1 MPIVVRLPQRLR
13 TCIILAVLAVLTVPA
28 WAQNAIQIENAKT
41 TGVTTQWQ
49 IPDASYAGNQ
59 EIEGYASATS
69 VNRGG
74 SINLYVQTK
83 AADAT
88 YTINIYRI
96 GWYGGAGGRLVA
108 GPITRTR
115 TVQPACAITDTATR
129 LVECNWTNPY
139 VLSIPNSSTD
149 PTDWATGVYLA
160 KLTGGSSGKQSY
172 IIFIVRDDAR
182 PADIM
187 FQASVTTYAA
197 YNNWGGYDFYDTDS
211 QGLTPASKVSFD
223 RPYKNS
229 QRHMNGKGAGDFL
242 SWEINMLRF
251 VEREGYNVT
260 YATDI
265 DTHTAPSRLLN
276 HRMFMSVGHDEY
288 YTKAMY
294 DALEAAR
301 DAGVNLG
308 FFGANNIYWQ
318 IRVEPSSLTG
328 QPNRT
333 IVGYKDAYDPMEEID
348 PTLATYLWRETIKA
362 PIDRPEAAL
371 IGVMYDYNT
380 VDTDMVI
387 SDCSSWVCDG
397 TNLQP
402 GDVLPGMLGYEVD
415 KIAPSSPAG
424 ITVITSSPYDACI
437 NPGCTATQRRY
448 ANMTYYSAASGAGVF
463 ATGSMQ
469 WNWGLDSFTPGPRTA
484 HDDEHDDRSNAAVQ
498 QITRNVLTRFTA
510 SGAAVAPQ
518 ITSTPVTSATVS
530 AVYSYDVNA
539 SDANGDPLT
548 YSLTQAP
555 SGMTINATSG
565 LITWTPTSTQT
576 GNQAVT
582 ARATDPGGLF
592 ASQSFTIVVGTGTI
606 PTTTRVDPAT
616 PATYTAAPGGT
627 VAITLNWYRRPMA
640 ANYLQFMHLVNS
652 AGQAWSVDDHF
663 TTSATW
669 ASGPFTETRTI
680 TVPSTL
686 ANGTYDIRVGLSGG
700 SPWTDQTLI
709 IGSGVTDPANDH
721 RYKVGTITVQ

>member
-1 MPIVVRLPQRLR
+1 MSIKDRAARLLR
-13 TCIILAVLAVLTVPA
+13 TCALAALAAITLPA
-28 WAQNAIQIENAKT
+28 WGQNAIQIENAKT
-41 TGVTTQWQ
+41 AGVTTQWL
-49 IPDASYAGNQ
+49 IPDASYASNQ

-69 VNRGG
+69 VNRGE
-74 SINLYVQTK
+74 SINLYIQTK
-83 AADAT
+83 ATDAT

-108 GPITRTR
+108 GPITRSR
-115 TVQPACAITDTATR
+115 TVQPACPITDAATR

-139 VLSIPNSSTD
+139 VLSIPNNTSD
-149 PTDWATGVYLA
+149 PTDWASGVYLA
-160 KLTGGSSGKQSY
+160 KLTGGSTGKQSY
-172 IIFIVRDDAR
+172 IIFVVRDDAR
-182 PADIM
+182 QSDIM
-187 FQASVTTYAA
+187 FQTSVTTYAA

-211 QGLTPASKVSFD
+211 IGLTPASKVSFD

-251 VEREGYNVT
+251 VEREGYDVAYSTN
-260 YATDI
+260 I
-265 DTHTAPSRLLN
+265 DSHTAASRVLN

-288 YTKAMY
+288 YTKQMY
-294 DALEAAR
+294 DALENAR

-318 IRVEPSSLTG
+318 IRLEPSSLTG

-348 PTLATYLWRETIKA
+348 PTLATYLWRETVRA
-362 PIDRPEAAL
+362 PINRPEAGL

-397 TNLQP
+397 TGLRP

-415 KIAPSSPAG
+415 KIEPSSPAG
-424 ITVITSSPYDACI
+424 IIVITTSPYDACL
-437 NPGCTATQRRY
+437 NPSCTGTERRY
-448 ANMTYYSAASGAGVF
+448 ANTTYYSAPSGAGVF

-469 WNWGLDSFTPGPRTA
+469 WNWGVDSFTPGPRTA

-498 QITRNVLTRFTA
+498 QITRNVLSRFTA
-510 SGAAVAPQ
+510 SGTQAPPQ
-518 ITSTPVTSATVS
+518 ITSTPVTGATVGV
-530 AVYSYDVNA
+530 AYSYDVNA
-539 SDANGDPLT
+539 TDANGDTLT

-555 SGMTINATSG
+555 SGMTISATTG
-565 LITWTPTSTQT
+565 LIAWTPSAAQT
-576 GNQAVT
+576 GSQAVSV
-582 ARATDPGGLF
+582 RATDPGGLF
-592 ASQSFTIVVGTGTI
+592 ASQVFTVVVGSATT

-616 PATYTAAPGGT
+616 PATYTAPPGST
-627 VAITLNWYRRPMA
+627 VAITLNWYRIPMA
-640 ANYLQFMHLVNS
+640 ANYLQFMHLVS
-652 AGQAWSVDDHF
+652 STGQAWSVDDHW

-686 ANGTYDIRVGLSGG
+686 AAGTYDIRVGLSGG
-700 SPWTDQTLI
+700 NPWTDQTLVV
-709 IGSGVTDPANDH
+709 GSGVTDPANDH
-721 RYKVGTITVQ
+721 RYKVGTITIQ